1 MNHAKGTVFVLSAP
15 SGTGKSTLAK
25 RLVAALPDLVFSI
38 SITTRAPRP
47 GEQDGREYFFVDD
60 AAFDQKI
67 AAGDFL
73 EWVQVYAHRYG
84 TSRSW
89 IEAQLHK
96 GKDVLLD
103 IETIGALNIKQRMP
117 DAVMIFLM
125 PPSMEEL
132 SNRLSKRGDTSEEQM
147 RLRLGHARSQLEQYL
162 HYHYLVVNDSVD
174 LAFDKLKAIIEAQR
188 CRRDAMERSAES
200 ILQTFVPE
208 PEGRFQE

>member
-89 IEAQLHK
+89 IEAQLHQ

-132 SNRLSKRGDTSEEQM
+132 SNRLAKRGDTSEEQM

-174 LAFDKLKAIIEAQR
+174 LAFDKLKAIIESQR

>member
-1 MNHAKGTVFVLSAP
+1 MLSAP

-25 RLVAALPDLVFSI
+25 RLVASVPDLVFSI
-38 SITTRAPRP
+38 SVTTRSPRP

-60 AAFDQKI
+60 ENFDQKI

-89 IEAQLHK
+89 IEEQLRQ

-103 IETIGALNIKQRMP
+103 IETIGALNIKQRLSE
-117 DAVMIFLM
+117 AVMIFLM

-132 SNRLSKRGDTSEEQM
+132 SSRLSKRGDTSEEQM

-162 HYHYLVVNDSVD
+162 HYHYLVVNDEVD
-174 LAFDKLKAIIEAQR
+174 LAFDKLRAIIEAQR
-188 CRRDAMERSAES
+188 CRRSVMERTAES
-200 ILQTFVPE
+200 ILQTFGPQSE
-208 PEGRFQE
+208 EGFQE